1 MAKRR
6 VNYAGDLL
14 AEIGLEKERLRM
26 VNIGAAE
33 AAKFAEIMNDMVR
46 AVRKLGP
53 VPTRK
58 EENPLQETFR

>member
-1 MAKRR
+1 M
-6 VNYAGDLL
+6 NYAGDLL

-46 AVRKLGP
+46 AVRQLGP
-53 VPTRK
+53 VATKK
-58 EENPLQETFR
+58 EQSPLQETFR